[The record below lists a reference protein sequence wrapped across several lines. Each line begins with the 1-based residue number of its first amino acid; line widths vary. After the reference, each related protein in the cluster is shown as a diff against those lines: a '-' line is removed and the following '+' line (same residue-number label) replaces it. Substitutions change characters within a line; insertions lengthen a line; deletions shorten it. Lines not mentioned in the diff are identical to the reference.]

1 MNFIINLFNS
11 NKKINALL
19 ILFSVYCFSLL
30 LFRAKI
36 TNSTYLFFLIW
47 NLFLAIIP
55 YFISSYIIVKSKQ
68 KKSNLLLVISFIC
81 WLLFLPNSFYIITDL
96 VHIVS
101 PTGTLFYL
109 DLIIICSFATIGFLL
124 GLLSLDHF
132 KILLHSKKLTKYT
145 TYIILFV
152 CLLCGFGIYLGRI
165 LRYNSWN
172 IISNPFQLFL
182 DIITVA
188 VTLKSI
194 LFSILFGT
202 FIYLS
207 YLLKQTKI

>member
-1 MNFIINLFNS
+1 MNIIINIFNS
-11 NKKINALL
+11 NKKINTLV
-19 ILFSVYCFSLL
+19 ILFSAYCFSLL
-30 LFRAKI
+30 LLRAKI

-68 KKSNLLLVISFIC
+68 IKSNLLLVISFIC

-96 VHIVS
+96 VHIVRS
-101 PTGTLFYL
+101 TGNLFYL

-124 GLLSLDHF
+124 GLLSLNHF
-132 KILLHSKKLTKYT
+132 KIFLNSRNLVKYS
-145 TYIILFV
+145 TYTIPFI
-152 CLLCGFGIYLGRI
+152 CILCGFGIYLGRI

-172 IISNPFQLFL
+172 IISNPFQLFVDL
-182 DIITVA
+182 VTVGF
-188 VTLKSI
+188 TIKSI
-194 LFSILFGT
+194 LFTLLFGT